1 MSYNKILFIF
11 LIFISYTKQLNNQD
25 YENICLSQY
34 NSIQNYFI
42 DLNDVTSSN
51 DFINQL
57 KITKQFNE
65 TFISNIFID
74 GNFFNNLFYYN
85 YNYFNMGYINI

>member
-65 TFISNIFID
+65 TFISNIFI
-74 GNFFNNLFYYN
+74 Y
-85 YNYFNMGYINI
+85 